1 MTNSLS
7 DQQLQR
13 LRRQLMDDYD
23 QLRETVRDELMRTG
37 EEHYIDLAGRVHDE
51 AEESVADLLADLDLT
66 MLNRH
71 KNELR
76 DIEAAFGRMDIGHYG
91 TCVDC
96 GDDIAYERLQASPT
110 AIRCRDCQ
118 EQYENRE
125 RVNRPTL

>member
-1 MTNSLS
+1 MAASLS
-7 DQQLQR
+7 DQQIQK
-13 LRRQLMDDYD
+13 LRRQLMDNYD
-23 QLRETVRDELMRTG
+23 QLRETVRQELVRSG

-76 DIEAAFGRMDIGHYG
+76 DIEAAFRRMEVGDYG

-96 GDDIAYERLQASPT
+96 EDDIAYQRLEAFPT

-118 EQYENRE
+118 EQYERRE
-125 RVNRPTL
+125 GENRPSL